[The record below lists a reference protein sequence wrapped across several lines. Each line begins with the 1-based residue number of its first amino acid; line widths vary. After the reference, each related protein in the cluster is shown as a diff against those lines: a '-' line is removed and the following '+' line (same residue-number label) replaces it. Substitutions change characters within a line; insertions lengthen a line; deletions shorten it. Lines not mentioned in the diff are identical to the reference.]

1 MKVKIEN
8 PSLIHYLCRMFYE
21 QTTLNCRGTLL
32 DLSTPIVMGV
42 LNTTPDSFFAGSRVA
57 DEKALLHRA
66 ERMLTEGVSILDIG
80 GMSSRPGADIIDEAA
95 EMQRV
100 LPAIKA
106 VIKRFPSA
114 IISIDTIRAN
124 IVRAG
129 VEAGASIVNDIS
141 AGRLDTTMFST
152 VAELNAVPY
161 ILMHTKALPKTMQQE
176 AIYEDVT
183 LDILDFFIERV
194 GILRGLGVKDI
205 VVDVGFGF
213 GKTLKQNYGLLRK
226 MAVFK
231 ILDCPILVG
240 LSRKTMI
247 WQTLD
252 TTPDAALNGTTAA
265 NMLALMGGA
274 KILRVH
280 DVREAVETI
289 KIFNNYE
296 GY

>member
-1 MKVKIEN
+1 
-8 PSLIHYLCRMFYE
+8 MFYE

-32 DLSTPIVMGV
+32 DLSKPIVMGV

-57 DEKALLHRA
+57 NEEALLHQA

-80 GMSSRPGADIIDEAA
+80 GMSSRPGAEIIDEAE
-95 EMQRV
+95 EMRRV

-106 VIKRFPSA
+106 VIKRFPTA

-152 VAELNAVPY
+152 VAELNNVPY

-205 VVDVGFGF
+205 VIDVGFGF
-213 GKTLKQNYGLLRK
+213 GKTLKQNYELLRK
-226 MAVFK
+226 MSVFK

-247 WQTLD
+247 WQALD

-280 DVREAVETI
+280 DVREAIETI
-289 KIFNNYE
+289 KIFNNYVD
-296 GY
+296 Y